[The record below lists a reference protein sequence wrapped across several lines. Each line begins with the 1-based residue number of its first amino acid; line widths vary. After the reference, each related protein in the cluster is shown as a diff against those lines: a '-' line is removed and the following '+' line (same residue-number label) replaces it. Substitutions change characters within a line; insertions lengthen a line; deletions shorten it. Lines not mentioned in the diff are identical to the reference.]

1 MRPHP
6 GSLRGLALSLQAYD
20 IAAMLKWSLPAV
32 ALIGAALFVVP
43 ALSSAGVVERAVPVP
58 VPTLDVKPSKG
69 EQVAVL
75 AGGCFW
81 GMEAVFQS
89 VKGVHSVTNG
99 YAGGTANTATY
110 AQVSTEKTG
119 HAEAVRI
126 AFDPRKVSYGTLLRV
141 YFSVAHDPT
150 QLNRQYPDTGPSYR
164 SAIFPQDEEQRQVAA
179 AYIAQLTKAK
189 AFPKPIVTKLESGG
203 FYPAENYHQDFFW
216 RNPTHPYIVRW
227 DKPKVA
233 AFRNAY
239 PQLVN

>member
-1 MRPHP
+1 M
-6 GSLRGLALSLQAYD
+6 RGLALRANKPD
-20 IAAMLKWSLPAV
+20 IAVMLKWSLPAA
-32 ALIGAALFVVP
+32 ALLGAALFVAP
-43 ALSSAGVVERAVPVP
+43 ALSTAGVVERAVPVP

-99 YAGGTANTATY
+99 YAGGTAQTATY
-110 AQVSTEKTG
+110 RQVSTERTG

-126 AFDPRKVSYGTLLRV
+126 AYDPRKVSYGTLLRV

-150 QLNRQYPDTGPSYR
+150 QLNRQGPDRGPSYR
-164 SAIFPQDEEQRQVAA
+164 SAIFPQDEDQRRVAA
-179 AYIAQLTKAK
+179 AYIDQLTKAK
-189 AFPKPIVTKLESGG
+189 SFARPIVTKLETGT
-203 FYPAENYHQDFFW
+203 FYPAEAYHQDFFW

-239 PQLVN
+239 PLLVN